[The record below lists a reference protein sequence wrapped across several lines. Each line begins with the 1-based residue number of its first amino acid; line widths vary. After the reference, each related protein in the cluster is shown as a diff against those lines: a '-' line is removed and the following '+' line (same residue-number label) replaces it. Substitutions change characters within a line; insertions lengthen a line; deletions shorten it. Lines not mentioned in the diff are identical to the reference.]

1 MAFFYFELKR
11 FLKNPKNQICLTLLA
26 VIFLGLFIF
35 NQTALNKQIIKMNL
49 TTAKFNFQQSKQI
62 VESLQKESQ
71 LHPDNID
78 IAQQLEKAQKEHNIL
93 SKQLSAL
100 KNKDTEKFAE
110 LEHQL
115 NLSQI
120 QSITKKNS
128 DEYQNLKTSIRYHK
142 AVKAVKGTP
151 NPTVNDTSEAAF
163 TIGRSMT
170 AWLSSTTIF
179 VLITV
184 LITDSISSE
193 IESTQ
198 IRFYQL
204 LGGRKLKHLLIK
216 LLVPILVTSLVS
228 LLLFTSLYIVK
239 GLLDSFGT
247 WNYPYLYLDRTIVP
261 IWQISLKT
269 IALFLVALLF
279 LASLGQFLS
288 LIFKKSLIVIGL
300 IVVFLTAF
308 LTLAQEEWFQP
319 FKKFLPFEY
328 LGYGQLI
335 NDIKILPQNAFL
347 IGVVYLL
354 ALSLGFILASHYLYQ
369 HYYYRKDGKS

>member
-93 SKQLSAL
+93 SEQLSAL

-128 DEYQNLKTSIRYHK
+128 DEYQNLK
-142 AVKAVKGTP
+142 
-151 NPTVNDTSEAAF
+151 
-163 TIGRSMT
+163 SMT